1 MHLPHHYNAVPDLGD
16 PVLTRADAALYLGV
30 STRTLDREAARGAL
44 RPFRRGRIVR
54 YRLSQ
59 LVRYLEDG
67 TA

>member
-1 MHLPHHYNAVPDLGD
+1 MHIPHQPSASPNLAD
-16 PVLTRADAALYLGV
+16 PVLTRAEAARYLGV
-30 STRTLDREAARGAL
+30 STRTLDREAAQGAI
-44 RPFRRGRIVR
+44 RPFRRGRIIR